1 MVISLYNLVLVGNL
15 LTNGTSE
22 LPYFTRPQPASA
34 FVIYPIC
41 SVEIWV
47 GGGSV
52 DVAGCG
58 GGGGGWCGG
67 GGGGGV
73 LEGVRGVGG

>member
-1 MVISLYNLVLVGNL
+1 MTYRIMLLVELTKLSDMSDNLVVISLYNLVLVGNL

-41 SVEIWV
+41 SVEIFSSV
-47 GGGSV
+47 ASFALSGS
-52 DVAGCG
+52 A
-58 GGGGGWCGG
+58 
-67 GGGGGV
+67 
-73 LEGVRGVGG
+73 